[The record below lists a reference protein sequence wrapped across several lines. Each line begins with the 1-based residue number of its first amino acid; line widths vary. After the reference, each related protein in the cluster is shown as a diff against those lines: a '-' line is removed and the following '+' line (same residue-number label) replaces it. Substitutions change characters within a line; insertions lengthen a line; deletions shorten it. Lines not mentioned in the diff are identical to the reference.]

1 MSYFLKRFELQTI
14 SRITTEALAK
24 VEKEPPADGSTDA
37 VPAPIII
44 PIEAEV
50 LMRMIREIEQ
60 RRQKNYENWC
70 KRMAIAKRK
79 AQK

>member
-14 SRITTEALAK
+14 SRITAEALAK
-24 VEKEPPADGSTDA
+24 AEKELPADGSADA
-37 VPAPIII
+37 VPAPVII

-70 KRMAIAKRK
+70 KHMAIAKRK